1 MLASDTDKPEGPNSW
16 GMDLLVVGSLA
27 VIAILG
33 ITILSRVQTPKTPQI
48 SVVPSEAEII
58 ESEILETPDLDNQII
73 DRPALESQID
83 ERRDRQNDAVPVEE
97 PLEYP
102 AVPSGSGF
110 ITLMGDNLN
119 SDLWYVSK
127 HENKTGFYGADW
139 RVENISVADQGT
151 GISVRQPE
159 DNQERPTAAE
169 IKTQETYSYGTYEA
183 MLRPARGSGIVTAFF
198 TYTGPYF
205 GNPHDEIDFEF
216 LGADLTKV
224 HLNYWRNGKTG
235 KSKIIDLGFDAGD
248 AAHLYSFNWEP
259 DRLTWKVDGK
269 VINTT
274 EPGDAFIPR
283 TPGNIYFST
292 WTGSKAMQAWHG
304 PPTYESG
311 TETDISCVSFVPM
324 GADGVQSQGRSCSDF
339 YPLRSETP

>member
-1 MLASDTDKPEGPNSW
+1 MLANNTDKPDHPKSW
-16 GMDLLVVGSLA
+16 GMDLLVVGSLV

-33 ITILSRVQTPKTPQI
+33 ITILSDTDRSDASSGYERGSMRDDTVFIVKPPPYPKTPNG
-48 SVVPSEAEII
+48 A
-58 ESEILETPDLDNQII
+58 
-73 DRPALESQID
+73 
-83 ERRDRQNDAVPVEE
+83 
-97 PLEYP
+97 
-102 AVPSGSGF
+102 GF

-119 SDLWYVSK
+119 ADLWYVSK

-139 RVENISVADQGT
+139 KIANVSVDDQGAS
-151 GISVRQPE
+151 ISVRQPA

-169 IKTQETYSYGTYEA
+169 IQTLKPYSYGTYEA
-183 MLRPARGSGIVTAFF
+183 MLRPAPGSGIVTAFF

-224 HLNYWRNGKTG
+224 HLNYWRDGVAG

-248 AAHLYSFNWEP
+248 AAHLYTFSWKP
-259 DRLTWKVDGK
+259 DGVVWKVDGK
-269 VINTT
+269 VIYTT
-274 EPGDAFIPR
+274 QPGDSFIPR

-292 WTGSKAMQAWHG
+292 WTGSKTMQAWHG

-311 TETDISCVSFVPM
+311 TQTDISCVSFVPM
-324 GADGVQSQGRSCSDF
+324 DAGGMPAQGRSCSDF
-339 YPLRSETP
+339 YPLRTDAP

>member
-1 MLASDTDKPEGPNSW
+1 MLASDTDKPVHPKSW
-16 GMDLLVVGSLA
+16 GMDLLVVGSLVA
-27 VIAILG
+27 IAILG
-33 ITILSRVQTPKTPQI
+33 IILLSDGRQSDAIPDQDRRNERNGIVY
-48 SVVPSEAEII
+48 I
-58 ESEILETPDLDNQII
+58 EKPPAYPETPEG
-73 DRPALESQID
+73 A
-83 ERRDRQNDAVPVEE
+83 
-97 PLEYP
+97 
-102 AVPSGSGF
+102 GF

-119 SDLWYVSK
+119 ADLWYVSK

-139 RVENISVADQGT
+139 KIENVSVADQGASIT
-151 GISVRQPE
+151 VRQPTE
-159 DNQERPTAAE
+159 TQERPTAAE
-169 IKTQETYSYGTYEA
+169 IQTLRTYSYGTYEA

-224 HLNYWRNGKTG
+224 HLNYWRDGTSG

-248 AAHLYSFNWEP
+248 AAHLYTFSWEP
-259 DRLTWKVDGK
+259 DRLIWKVDGK
-269 VINTT
+269 VIHTT
-274 EPGDAFIPR
+274 QPEDAFIPR

-311 TETDISCVSFVPM
+311 TQTEISCVSFVPRD
-324 GADGVQSQGRSCSDF
+324 ADGVLAKGRSCSDF
-339 YPLRSETP
+339 YPLRKDAP